1 VKNGVDVTLK
11 SKSEFERQLRRIL
24 REQRLAKV
32 DCYCHNWDGIELRD
46 ALLTQFNEV
55 LAAAHHDFP
64 PLHDLK
70 LLLHQLDEQPEMAR
84 KALRQTIDALQKW
97 FPSD

>member
-1 VKNGVDVTLK
+1 MKNGDDVTLK

-24 REQRLAKV
+24 KEQRLTKV
-32 DCYCHNWDGIELRD
+32 DCYCQNWDGIELRD
-46 ALLTQFNEV
+46 TLLTQFNAV

-70 LLLHQLDEQPEMAR
+70 HLLHQLDEKAAMAR
-84 KALRQTIDALQKW
+84 KTLRQTITALQKW